1 MKAAWRAS
9 FSGYQRS
16 SASRKAI
23 SRPRAARIASLRAA
37 AAPPFVAR
45 SISRMRGSA
54 AASARARA
62 REPSVEASST
72 RSSSQSARLCART
85 EATVSAS
92 VAAAFQTG
100 VTTETSG
107 AAAAA
112 SVRQEVLVDHLPG
125 AARPPSRRSPQTRS
139 SSVV

>member
-1 MKAAWRAS
+1 M
-9 FSGYQRS
+9 
-16 SASRKAI
+16 

-45 SISRMRGSA
+45 SISRMRGSS
-54 AASARARA
+54 AASARASS

-72 RSSSQSARLCART
+72 RMSSQSARLCART

-107 AAAAA
+107 ARRRHQFARKYSWIICPA
-112 SVRQEVLVDHLPG
+112 PP
-125 AARPPSRRSPQTRS
+125 RPPSLRWPQTRW